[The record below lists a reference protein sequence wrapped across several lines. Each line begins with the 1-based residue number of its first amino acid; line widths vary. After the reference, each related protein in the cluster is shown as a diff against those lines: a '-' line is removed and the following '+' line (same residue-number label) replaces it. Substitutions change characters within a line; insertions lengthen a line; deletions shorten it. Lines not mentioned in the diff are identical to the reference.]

1 MGFRQ
6 NPYCWMILAVS
17 ASWVNSGF
25 SQAQYSEFPTE
36 QREVPRQRVA
46 GATAPRGTTLIPEI
60 PEFRL
65 EQVPPPLR
73 DGVRRTLSQPTLFTH
88 GPSEVFHGQP
98 AFYHWLLDHPDQAV
112 RLWRSLGAKCMEI
125 TDRGNGRFGWADGE
139 GSELHWDTVFQSA
152 LFRVWYAEGS
162 VRPAP
167 LLPTVSVRAVVVL
180 RHADSS
186 DRVGAAVIHH
196 QANMYVHSDSKTV
209 AIITRLMGASA
220 PRIAE
225 QCVAQLE
232 MFFSA
237 LVWYLDQHP
246 EVTQALLSHPPQDRT
261 RAGDPGAAKLSDFL
275 YSSGN
280 VPVPT
285 SD

>member
-6 NPYCWMILAVS
+6 SPFCWAVLAVS
-17 ASWVNSGF
+17 AFWVSGGI
-25 SQAQYSEFPTE
+25 SQAQYAEFP
-36 QREVPRQRVA
+36 A
-46 GATAPRGTTLIPEI
+46 GQKETPHYRWAQVTSPRGSALIPEI

-65 EQVPPPLR
+65 EQVSPPMR
-73 DGVRRTLSQPTLFTH
+73 DGVRRVLQQPTLFTH

-112 RLWRSLGAKCMEI
+112 RLWRRLGAKCMEI
-125 TDRGNGRFGWADGE
+125 TDRGNGRFGWADGD
-139 GSELHWDTVFQSA
+139 GSEIHWDTIFQNS
-152 LFRVWYAEGS
+152 LYRVWYAEGS

-167 LLPTVSVRAVVVL
+167 LLPAVSVRAVAVL
-180 RHADSS
+180 RHVDGH

-196 QANMYVHSDSKTV
+196 QANLYVQSDSRTV
-209 AIITRLMGASA
+209 AIVTRLMGASA
-220 PRIAE
+220 PRLAE

-246 EVTQALLSHPPQDRT
+246 ELTQTLTTQALQG
-261 RAGDPGAAKLSDFL
+261 RAPEGNPEAARLSDFL
-275 YSSGN
+275 SSPGSPPAN
-280 VPVPT
+280 
-285 SD
+285 